1 MGVSLILGP
10 IYSSLEAFFSVLLGE
25 YTPVGY
31 TVDGN
36 FIVAGGFA
44 GVDWEYLVRA
54 FAFLLVLYCLFRILG
69 AVLCK

>member
-1 MGVSLILGP
+1 M
-10 IYSSLEAFFSVLLGE
+10 LLGE

-54 FAFLLVLYCLFRILG
+54 FAFLLVLYCLFRLLG